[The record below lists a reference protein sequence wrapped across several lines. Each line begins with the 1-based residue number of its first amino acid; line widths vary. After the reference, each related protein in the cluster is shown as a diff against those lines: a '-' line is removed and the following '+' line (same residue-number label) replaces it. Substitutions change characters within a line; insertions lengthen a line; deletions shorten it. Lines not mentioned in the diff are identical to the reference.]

1 MARPTSERRFT
12 RDSSGATEAGLRERS
27 RSGRERAPDDPTD
40 LSGRSWLGVLK
51 RTLREFKRDNLTDWA
66 AALTYY
72 GVLAIFP
79 AIIALISIIGL
90 VGPSATQPILDN
102 LKTLTPGPA
111 NDILSGAVKQVANSR
126 GGASVAFFVG
136 IAAAIW
142 SASGYVGAF
151 ARASNAIYEVP
162 EGRPFWKLRP
172 MQLIVTTLMIFLL
185 AASAIAV
192 VVTGPI
198 AQQLGDVVGAGS
210 TAVTVWDIAKWPVIA
225 LVVTLMLSVLYF
237 AAPNVKQPGFRW
249 ITVGGLVALVVL
261 LVASALFALYVA
273 NFSSYNKTYG
283 ALGGVIAFLVWLWV
297 ANLAVLLGAELNAEL
312 ERGRELEAGLDA
324 ERDMQVELRDDRKVE
339 RDD

>member
-1 MARPTSERRFT
+1 MT
-12 RDSSGATEAGLRERS
+12 RV
-27 RSGRERAPDDPTD
+27 DDPTD

-51 RTLREFKRDNLTDWA
+51 RTVKEFKRDNLTDWA

-79 AIIALISIIGL
+79 AIIALVSIVGL

-102 LKTLTPGPA
+102 LAKLTPGPA
-111 NDILSGAVKQVANSR
+111 NEILSGAVKQVANSR

-136 IAAAIW
+136 LGVAIW

-172 MQLIVTTLMIFLL
+172 MQLIVTVVMIFLL

-192 VVTGPI
+192 VVTGPV
-198 AQQLGDVVGAGS
+198 ARALGDVVGAGS
-210 TAVTVWDIAKWPVIA
+210 TAVTAWDIAKWPIIA
-225 LVVTLMLSVLYF
+225 LVVSLMFSVLYY
-237 AAPNVKQPGFRW
+237 AAPNVKQSGFRW

-283 ALGGVIAFLVWLWV
+283 ALGGVVAFLVWLWG
-297 ANLAVLLGAELNAEL
+297 ANIAVLLGAELNAEL
-312 ERGRELEAGLDA
+312 ERGRELA
-324 ERDMQVELRDDRKVE
+324 
-339 RDD
+339 

>member
-1 MARPTSERRFT
+1 MTT
-12 RDSSGATEAGLRERS
+12 RV
-27 RSGRERAPDDPTD
+27 ERAPDNPTD
-40 LSGRSWLGVLK
+40 LSGRSWGGVLK
-51 RTLREFKRDNLTDWA
+51 RTVKEFKADNLTDWA

-90 VGPSATQPILDN
+90 IGPSATQPILDN
-102 LKTLTPGPA
+102 LQALAPGPA

-126 GGASVAFFVG
+126 GGASIAFFVG

-172 MQLIVTTLMIFLL
+172 MQLIVTVVMIFLL

-192 VVTGPI
+192 VVTGPV

-225 LVVTLMLSVLYF
+225 LVVSLMFSVLYY
-237 AAPNVKQPGFRW
+237 AAPNVKQPGIKW
-249 ITVGGLVALVVL
+249 ITVGGVVALVVL

-283 ALGGVIAFLVWLWV
+283 ALAGVIAFLVWLWI
-297 ANLAVLLGAELNAEL
+297 ANLAVLFGAELNAEL
-312 ERGRELEAGLDA
+312 ERGRELEAGEDA
-324 ERDMQVELRDDRKVE
+324 LPEMNVELRDDRKVKPDE
-339 RDD
+339 LR